1 MLKLFAWEISFER
14 RVAEARGQ
22 EVRCILKMAMLY
34 LVLGICSY
42 MLSFLVST
50 EGVPLAGAA
59 TSIIFVAIK
68 RFVETNM
75 FVCRDKTRL
84 LSRQKYACHD
94 KTFVATKLCLSQQ
107 SRVCHDKSILVATN
121 TYLS

>member
-94 KTFVATKLCLSQQ
+94 KTFVATKICLSQQ

>member
-1 MLKLFAWEISFER
+1 MLKLFAWEFSFER

-50 EGVPLAGAA
+50 RGGGGYHHKYH
-59 TSIIFVAIK
+59 F
-68 RFVETNM
+68 
-75 FVCRDKTRL
+75 CRDKKFCR
-84 LSRQKYACHD
+84 D
-94 KTFVATKLCLSQQ
+94 KHVFVTTKKSFVATKVCLSRQNFC
-107 SRVCHDKSILVATN
+107 RDAFDPAN
-121 TYLS
+121 DMYEEA

>member
-22 EVRCILKMAMLY
+22 EVRCILKMAILY